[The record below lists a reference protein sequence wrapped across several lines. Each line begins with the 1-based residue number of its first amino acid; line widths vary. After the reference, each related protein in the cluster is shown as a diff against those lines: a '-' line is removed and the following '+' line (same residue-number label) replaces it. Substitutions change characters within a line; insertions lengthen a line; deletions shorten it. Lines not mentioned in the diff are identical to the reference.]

1 MRGWIPLLFNYRF
14 MTTKRDIDLRRKHL
28 TILRWR
34 HNQEIL
40 SDLADKY
47 EQGRR
52 AALLW
57 HNREKRRAWDALKEF
72 SAGEGARIR
81 HLAKRALSHWRRCAA
96 GLEGDLRVRAPFP
109 FVSQPRQPR
118 PMPNSMATPTPMH
131 RDPLPPTHLP
141 TLLTSPRPLAPS
153 TRPVHSPRPCA
164 PSMRG
169 SFEIARGFHTM
180 DIRRDARHKHNARTR
195 AALVRWVRRSSL
207 RAMRKWAPQ
216 GARRRV
222 LLVACTALVRRE
234 SHRAMQTWLLA
245 QLERLEDKRLVLL
258 GLGSLAQ
265 RGQRLG
271 FNAWAELLAARS
283 ANSLAISQGVAAFRY
298 RLSRRWFSR

>member
-40 SDLADKY
+40 SNLADKY

-96 GLEGDLRVRAPFP
+96 GRQFAYTAVRASVR
-109 FVSQPRQPR
+109 VSFTLRSLKLLFRQ
-118 PMPNSMATPTPMH
+118 A
-131 RDPLPPTHLP
+131 
-141 TLLTSPRPLAPS
+141 
-153 TRPVHSPRPCA
+153 
-164 PSMRG
+164 
-169 SFEIARGFHTM
+169 
-180 DIRRDARHKHNARTR
+180 
-195 AALVRWVRRSSL
+195 SS
-207 RAMRKWAPQ
+207 K
-216 GARRRV
+216 G
-222 LLVACTALVRRE
+222 
-234 SHRAMQTWLLA
+234 
-245 QLERLEDKRLVLL
+245 
-258 GLGSLAQ
+258 
-265 RGQRLG
+265 
-271 FNAWAELLAARS
+271 
-283 ANSLAISQGVAAFRY
+283 
-298 RLSRRWFSR
+298 